1 MGITRYAKKG
11 TKQVIKWKLKLP
23 SGAHFILFCCR
34 YEYIATADRVYFA
47 LERFLVKNNK
57 CVFAYAIYRVHNNR
71 RRRKQSE
78 TIKKTEK
85 NGFIISKVLR
95 VHFKLLWF
103 RLSDCIWQNCIDTHF
118 FFFIVCL
125 AQTNGAVI
133 LVWIFHFGMNCE
145 KKPKKNKVILCLL
158 TKCMLLHGMCVC
170 ARKNT

>member
-78 TIKKTEK
+78 TIKKQKKTVLSYQKFYVCILNCYDFVWVIAYGKIVSTHIFFLHRLLSTNKWRCDSCLDISFWYELWKETKEK
-85 NGFIISKVLR
+85 
-95 VHFKLLWF
+95 
-103 RLSDCIWQNCIDTHF
+103 
-118 FFFIVCL
+118 
-125 AQTNGAVI
+125 
-133 LVWIFHFGMNCE
+133 
-145 KKPKKNKVILCLL
+145 
-158 TKCMLLHGMCVC
+158 
-170 ARKNT
+170 